1 MAIPSSLYAEDENA
15 RQTLANGTVLKWTK
29 KNSGIYTEPNVATDR
44 SICYCNWRGELDYA
58 NRGFHQWQGGCATG
72 DDLGHNGCEGAGF
85 ENLHANS
92 LKQNEFGQ
100 PRMEGLYTGVVL
112 TDSNGD
118 GAYVWG
124 YNPEASACLNTSNGA
139 DRRYLLDMDI
149 NKMIFNITINVYDKA
164 DFDAI
169 DYINSNNPESYQQ
182 PSAHNIT
189 LKQLY
194 ENPDDYYVES
204 FNWGTTYVYGENTSD
219 HWRGATI
226 YPAHIINGET
236 VGQFKGTKNL
246 SIFGMHYATGNFSYD
261 NSDPMNPNAHPNF
274 GGGGSTPVIYNNM
287 SLGYFMGCGR
297 DINLNPVY
305 SYSAVGTSA
314 ETIAQFKWGTASSWN
329 HNAYVNQ
336 EFFDYGDSVIWCAY
350 GAHAYY
356 NSNTSESKYK
366 EYFFF
371 TRKMLKGQ
379 FALDYIASFG
389 LYFASET
396 FDPDSVN
403 LTPETL
409 GDDSRI
415 MLGEMSAD
423 GTTTGRWITDIES
436 YTGPNKDGKTTNP
449 DYDPSGGGGGGGGG
463 YDDDPWHGI
472 SFSGVGVGGAGAFA
486 KCYYMTSTELANL
499 RSWMNSNNV
508 PEGFDPMQQII
519 GLSQVP
525 VTLSGDDNTTV
536 QFVNSSAVYDPGV
549 TRLVD
554 SGVNTQISMGAPKRY
569 SLGSVNITRRMQERG
584 EPYLDYDCQIEL
596 YLPLI
601 GMFSLD
607 TQAVM
612 GRTITAEAVLDPIS
626 GTLAAYA
633 YVTRDGQNLPIAYG
647 STTIGVDLPISAQ
660 QLSVSRAALK
670 QANAQLGT
678 SLLSSTLSFIAAATA
693 GGKGSGTGAKTA
705 TGSTNGLAAAGI
717 REAGADYMK
726 ASQAGNVF
734 GDFMQWG
741 RTIRQLSY
749 GNNTAIAG
757 SFGGSTAQ
765 WSYPFTPYVKIIR
778 PRYEKPDNYNHS
790 QGVPCVQAKT
800 VGSCTGFIQCI
811 GVDVSGITGATDIE
825 LQAIQAALTNGVYAG
840 GGS

>member
-1 MAIPSSLYAEDENA
+1 MAITTDSYIEVRDTLSVLQDKIGLSKTLDNYSMEEITAYCYCGADNNLIRYPYLRSDIQAFLSEVDIPYHIENTPSNYFTFTLGDRAPYAD
-15 RQTLANGTVLKWTK
+15 V
-29 KNSGIYTEPNVATDR
+29 SGIYGR
-44 SICYCNWRGELDYA
+44 
-58 NRGFHQWQGGCATG
+58 
-72 DDLGHNGCEGAGF
+72 
-85 ENLHANS
+85 
-92 LKQNEFGQ
+92 
-100 PRMEGLYTGVVL
+100 VVWL
-112 TDSNGD
+112 
-118 GAYVWG
+118 
-124 YNPEASACLNTSNGA
+124 A
-139 DRRYLLDMDI
+139 D
-149 NKMIFNITINVYDKA
+149 TINSGANVITASNAVNFKLVTEFKA
-164 DFDAI
+164 NH
-169 DYINSNNPESYQQ
+169 YC
-182 PSAHNIT
+182 
-189 LKQLY
+189 Y
-194 ENPDDYYVES
+194 EWTAP
-204 FNWGTTYVYGENTSD
+204 
-219 HWRGATI
+219 H
-226 YPAHIINGET
+226 T
-236 VGQFKGTKNL
+236 VTV
-246 SIFGMHYATGNFSYD
+246 
-261 NSDPMNPNAHPNF
+261 
-274 GGGGSTPVIYNNM
+274 GSTPY
-287 SLGYFMGCGR
+287 
-297 DINLNPVY
+297 
-305 SYSAVGTSA
+305 GTSN
-314 ETIAQFKWGTASSWN
+314 WNGSDMTA
-329 HNAYVNQ
+329 HK
-336 EFFDYGDSVIWCAY
+336 IWA
-350 GAHAYY
+350 A
-356 NSNTSESKYK
+356 
-366 EYFFF
+366 
-371 TRKMLKGQ
+371 
-379 FALDYIASFG
+379 
-389 LYFASET
+389 
-396 FDPDSVN
+396 
-403 LTPETL
+403 
-409 GDDSRI
+409 
-415 MLGEMSAD
+415 
-423 GTTTGRWITDIES
+423 
-436 YTGPNKDGKTTNP
+436 
-449 DYDPSGGGGGGGGG
+449 SGGGLKYYKDFNGGEIIDISANHINPYFLCEINNKMYCFAVSLDINHYKSNYNMYTLDPSYPPQTGYSYTSWDDTESFDVCYTALQTWDSTFANTGWNFPYTYNRFSAGAYGYPTILQGFDEDKVTGLGIVGGTSYDLDCGWEFNYYFKERDDVYKLLSGCGLFFKTDKIYKPVIDNCYVVG
-463 YDDDPWHGI
+463 YTDDLSTPSDIDEWQGSTNHNIPPTPPGPTPPGPGYEDDPWSGA
-472 SFSGVGVGGAGAFA
+472 SFSGVSVGGAGAFA

-525 VTLSGDDNTTV
+525 VNLSGDDNTTV

-554 SGVNTQISMGAPKRY
+554 SGVNTQISMGAPIKY
-569 SLGSVNITRRMQERG
+569 SLGSVDIVRRMQERG

-607 TQAVM
+607 TQAVT

-757 SFGGSTAQ
+757 SFGGSAAQ

-778 PRYEKPDNYNHS
+778 PRYEKPLNYAHS
-790 QGVPCVQAKT
+790 QGVPCVQTKK

-811 GVDVSGITGATDIE
+811 GVEVKGITGATDIE
-825 LQAIQAALTNGVYAG
+825 LQAIQAALTNGVFAG

>member
-1 MAIPSSLYAEDENA
+1 MAIMTDLMITIDSGYDEPKYGVSKALSNYTVEEIWNSAYVGANFPVHRMISKSSGTGTLYWSTATTRPYTIGSLIYQWGMNIGARIASSGAMDDDEYAED
-15 RQTLANGTVLKWTK
+15 
-29 KNSGIYTEPNVATDR
+29 GIYTKTIWLYSASSLPQTITDLSTVRMVTQMDFTRFKLKFER
-44 SICYCNWRGELDYA
+44 STGQSTGE
-58 NRGFHQWQGGCATG
+58 GTPSWG
-72 DDLGHNGCEGAGF
+72 DTRSYGTIK
-85 ENLHANS
+85 S
-92 LKQNEFGQ
+92 
-100 PRMEGLYTGVVL
+100 
-112 TDSNGD
+112 
-118 GAYVWG
+118 
-124 YNPEASACLNTSNGA
+124 SA
-139 DRRYLLDMDI
+139 YLL
-149 NKMIFNITINVYDKA
+149 
-164 DFDAI
+164 
-169 DYINSNNPESYQQ
+169 
-182 PSAHNIT
+182 
-189 LKQLY
+189 
-194 ENPDDYYVES
+194 
-204 FNWGTTYVYGENTSD
+204 
-219 HWRGATI
+219 
-226 YPAHIINGET
+226 
-236 VGQFKGTKNL
+236 
-246 SIFGMHYATGNFSYD
+246 D
-261 NSDPMNPNAHPNF
+261 NSDPE
-274 GGGGSTPVIYNNM
+274 SPVWKDSGNITLIKPYQM
-287 SLGYFMGCGR
+287 IKVDDKYCLIDALTTGYYANYAG
-297 DINLNPVY
+297 
-305 SYSAVGTSA
+305 
-314 ETIAQFKWGTASSWN
+314 E
-329 HNAYVNQ
+329 
-336 EFFDYGDSVIWCAY
+336 
-350 GAHAYY
+350 YY
-356 NSNTSESKYK
+356 NGATPIIK
-366 EYFFF
+366 ELVTGFSSIDGS
-371 TRKMLKGQ
+371 LK
-379 FALDYIASFG
+379 FG
-389 LYFASET
+389 LLQSLKKTSDSYGEIRWQESTWAVNYPSMYDNYKAYMQNRSSSQGYNQTVVYPTSQDEFQKNIMGYGVYFETDRTYKPIISDGYVTGYTADLTAASE
-396 FDPDSVN
+396 
-403 LTPETL
+403 L
-409 GDDSRI
+409 
-415 MLGEMSAD
+415 D
-423 GTTTGRWITDIES
+423 G
-436 YTGPNKDGKTTNP
+436 YTGSAIHVVP
-449 DYDPSGGGGGGGGG
+449 DVKPGPTPPGPGP
-463 YDDDPWHGI
+463 YDDDPWSGA

-508 PEGFDPMQQII
+508 PEGFDPMAQII

-525 VTLSGDDNTTV
+525 VALSGDDNTTV
-536 QFVNSSAVYDPGV
+536 QFVNSSAIYDPGV

-660 QLSVSRAALK
+660 QYSVSRAALK

-765 WSYPFTPYVKIIR
+765 WSYPFTAYVKIIR

-790 QGVPCVQAKT
+790 QGVPCVQAKK
-800 VGSCTGFIQCI
+800 VGECTGFIQCI
-811 GVDVSGITGATDIE
+811 GVDVSGITRATDLE
-825 LQAIQAALTNGVYAG
+825 RQAIQAALANGVFAG

>member
-1 MAIPSSLYAEDENA
+1 MAITTDSYVDISTGGITYDRIGLSKTLDNYSLEEIKDFHYCSMSNVLM
-15 RQTLANGTVLKWTK
+15 RQLDVK
-29 KNSGIYTEPNVATDR
+29 KNISSTAEYASMPNEITGEYNNVYVTSGSSAYRNAAGAYSTVYWLEGAAQPYITEDALFAYKLITEWDASKYVMDISTMIGNIAFAASVWGTSWDDPGKMIYAADIDNYGGLFYHSKLGKAGDVVVQAPNYYPYCMTEIDGKILFYQLSQSYAKSSMSTGVDPNFINDGYYRDVSDTDT
-44 SICYCNWRGELDYA
+44 ICINSPSQVMKVNNDFSDAGNQYVPPWNWGHPIYNPITRYTYSE
-58 NRGFHQWQGGCATG
+58 
-72 DDLGHNGCEGAGF
+72 DDLFVQRYLITGF
-85 ENLHANS
+85 EIQLFTWLKGKEQSLQFWANCGLH
-92 LKQNEFGQ
+92 
-100 PRMEGLYTGVVL
+100 
-112 TDSNGD
+112 
-118 GAYVWG
+118 
-124 YNPEASACLNTSNGA
+124 
-139 DRRYLLDMDI
+139 I
-149 NKMIFNITINVYDKA
+149 KA
-164 DFDAI
+164 
-169 DYINSNNPESYQQ
+169 
-182 PSAHNIT
+182 
-189 LKQLY
+189 
-194 ENPDDYYVES
+194 
-204 FNWGTTYVYGENTSD
+204 GTTIYKPIIYSGYVGGYTDQLDTASD
-219 HWRGATI
+219 I
-226 YPAHIINGET
+226 
-236 VGQFKGTKNL
+236 
-246 SIFGMHYATGNFSYD
+246 D
-261 NSDPMNPNAHPNF
+261 NWS
-274 GGGGSTPVIYNNM
+274 GSTRHDVAPAPPTPPPP
-287 SLGYFMGCGR
+287 G
-297 DINLNPVY
+297 
-305 SYSAVGTSA
+305 
-314 ETIAQFKWGTASSWN
+314 
-329 HNAYVNQ
+329 
-336 EFFDYGDSVIWCAY
+336 
-350 GAHAYY
+350 
-356 NSNTSESKYK
+356 
-366 EYFFF
+366 
-371 TRKMLKGQ
+371 
-379 FALDYIASFG
+379 
-389 LYFASET
+389 
-396 FDPDSVN
+396 PD
-403 LTPETL
+403 
-409 GDDSRI
+409 
-415 MLGEMSAD
+415 
-423 GTTTGRWITDIES
+423 
-436 YTGPNKDGKTTNP
+436 
-449 DYDPSGGGGGGGGG
+449 
-463 YDDDPWHGI
+463 YDDDPWSGAT
-472 SFSGVGVGGAGAFA
+472 FSGVGVGGAGAFA

-508 PEGFDPMQQII
+508 PEGFDPMAQII

-525 VTLSGDDNTTV
+525 ISLSGDDNTTV
-536 QFVNSSAVYDPGV
+536 QFVNSSSVYDPGV
-549 TRLVD
+549 TRVVD
-554 SGVNTQISMGAPKRY
+554 SGVSTQISMGTPKRY

-584 EPYLDYDCQIEL
+584 EPYLDYDCQVEL

-660 QLSVSRAALK
+660 QYSVARAALK

-778 PRYEKPDNYNHS
+778 PRYEKPSNYKHS
-790 QGVPCVQAKT
+790 QGVPCVQTKT

-825 LQAIQAALTNGVYAG
+825 LQAIQAALTNGVFAG

>member
-1 MAIPSSLYAEDENA
+1 MGISKLSYGSGDNLFEISYKDDEVITDSGANSYMSDNFEANTFAAFQSKKLTKFFEAGPNTGYNDATESNCIWRKWDGWNRTDLLAGADASDGYYTFNSLLTDYNGRRIITELTDIQRVVWRPEIMEETVTTRINGASVTVTYYSINTSGNQQLCNIIDATNPTHYTAEGVPIYPWLLNPH
-15 RQTLANGTVLKWTK
+15 NK
-29 KNSGIYTEPNVATDR
+29 KQLQVHF
-44 SICYCNWRGELDYA
+44 
-58 NRGFHQWQGGCATG
+58 NRG
-72 DDLGHNGCEGAGF
+72 DDLTPWGGGC
-85 ENLHANS
+85 N
-92 LKQNEFGQ
+92 
-100 PRMEGLYTGVVL
+100 
-112 TDSNGD
+112 
-118 GAYVWG
+118 
-124 YNPEASACLNTSNGA
+124 
-139 DRRYLLDMDI
+139 RY
-149 NKMIFNITINVYDKA
+149 
-164 DFDAI
+164 
-169 DYINSNNPESYQQ
+169 S
-182 PSAHNIT
+182 
-189 LKQLY
+189 
-194 ENPDDYYVES
+194 
-204 FNWGTTYVYGENTSD
+204 GCRVYGDNNE
-219 HWRGATI
+219 RY
-226 YPAHIINGET
+226 YPVSTAMINYD
-236 VGQFKGTKNL
+236 VP
-246 SIFGMHYATGNFSYD
+246 TGNNQNFAFYDDTNSYLMWCTLSTD
-261 NSDPMNPNAHPNF
+261 NFAAA
-274 GGGGSTPVIYNNM
+274 
-287 SLGYFMGCGR
+287 SLRCY
-297 DINLNPVY
+297 I
-305 SYSAVGTSA
+305 
-314 ETIAQFKWGTASSWN
+314 
-329 HNAYVNQ
+329 
-336 EFFDYGDSVIWCAY
+336 
-350 GAHAYY
+350 
-356 NSNTSESKYK
+356 TSEDELKLYLASCGFKFIYK
-366 EYFFF
+366 NRMYKPVAENNVIVGY
-371 TRKMLKGQ
+371 TDDLSSQSDWDQWHTKDDHEK
-379 FALDYIASFG
+379 
-389 LYFASET
+389 
-396 FDPDSVN
+396 PV
-403 LTPETL
+403 TPPAPTPP
-409 GDDSRI
+409 
-415 MLGEMSAD
+415 
-423 GTTTGRWITDIES
+423 
-436 YTGPNKDGKTTNP
+436 GP
-449 DYDPSGGGGGGGGG
+449 G

-508 PEGFDPMQQII
+508 PEGFDPMAQII

-525 VTLSGDDNTTV
+525 VSLSGDDNTTV

-549 TRLVD
+549 TRVVD
-554 SGVNTQISMGAPKRY
+554 SGVNTQIAMGTPKRY

-647 STTIGVDLPISAQ
+647 STTIGVDLPITAQ
-660 QLSVSRAALK
+660 QYSVARAALK

-678 SLLSSTLSFIAAATA
+678 SLLSSTLSLIAAATA

-778 PRYEKPDNYNHS
+778 PRYEKPLNYNHS
-790 QGVPCVQAKT
+790 QGVPCVQAKK
-800 VGSCTGFIQCI
+800 VGECTGFIQCI
-811 GVDVSGITGATDIE
+811 GVDVSGITRATDLE
-825 LQAIQAALTNGVYAG
+825 RQAIQAALANGVFAG